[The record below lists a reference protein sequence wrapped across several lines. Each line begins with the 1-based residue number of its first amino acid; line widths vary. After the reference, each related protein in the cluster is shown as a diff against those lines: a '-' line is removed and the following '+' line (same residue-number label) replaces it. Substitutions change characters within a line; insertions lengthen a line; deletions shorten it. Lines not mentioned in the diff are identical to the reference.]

1 MNDTIIHS
9 DQGSSYTSYDYR
21 DYLLSLGVKQSCSDV
36 GECWDNAAMESF
48 NAILKTEGFYAKWT
62 KKVFRACKIPS
73 QDVFEQ
79 LETRYTL
86 CQFRLYILK
95 LLPIKRILYI

>member
-36 GECWDNAAMESF
+36 GECWDNAAMESLNRNIKMMYNRGRGYKDINF
-48 NAILKTEGFYAKWT
+48 FCILITYFTGIN
-62 KKVFRACKIPS
+62 KKVS
-73 QDVFEQ
+73 
-79 LETRYTL
+79 
-86 CQFRLYILK
+86 
-95 LLPIKRILYI
+95 